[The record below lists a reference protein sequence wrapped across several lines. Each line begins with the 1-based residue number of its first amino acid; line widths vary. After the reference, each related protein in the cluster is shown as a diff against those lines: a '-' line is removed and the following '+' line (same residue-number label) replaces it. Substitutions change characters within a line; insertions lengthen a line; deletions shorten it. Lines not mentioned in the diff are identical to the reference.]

1 MPFGQWYLNG
11 CRFFAASA
19 ITQYA
24 GCTTRDMDGIEQRPV
39 SRVMG
44 GKTTREPD
52 AVSVEAALSIS
63 VHAPD
68 SEPHSLGLTMRTPG
82 QDENLVLGL
91 LLSEGIIDTMSD
103 VERVEESSDA
113 IEIHLSEGASFAPS
127 EHIRRTTTTSSCG
140 VCGRESISNLLH
152 IHGPPLS
159 EEIVVGQSEVTLA
172 ISGLRSNQKI
182 FELTGGT
189 HACARVSP
197 SGGIIDIS
205 EDIGRHNAMDK
216 LVGAAMGSD
225 QLPICNEMVV
235 VSGRASFELVQKA
248 LRAGFPIFIAVGAPS
263 TLAVDL
269 ANEHGMT
276 LIGFA
281 RDDRMT
287 VFSGNRRVANGSS
300 G

>member
-1 MPFGQWYLNG
+1 
-11 CRFFAASA
+11 
-19 ITQYA
+19 
-24 GCTTRDMDGIEQRPV
+24 MDGTEQRPV
-39 SRVMG
+39 SRIVR
-44 GKTTREPD
+44 GKSTREPD
-52 AVSVEAALSIS
+52 SVSVEAALSIS
-63 VHAPD
+63 ILSPD
-68 SEPHSLGLTMRTPG
+68 SETHSLGITMRTPG
-82 QDENLVLGL
+82 HDVNLALGL
-91 LLSEGIIDTMSD
+91 LLSEGIIDKVSD
-103 VERVEESSDA
+103 IEGVAALSDS
-113 IEIHLSEGASFAPS
+113 IEIQLSKGASFNSS

-159 EEIVVGQSEVTLA
+159 DKIKIGQTEVALA
-172 ISGLRSNQKI
+172 ISGLRSNQRI
-182 FELTGGT
+182 FEITGGT

-197 SGGIIDIS
+197 SGEVIDIA

-216 LVGAAMGSD
+216 LVGAAMGGEIF
-225 QLPICNEMVV
+225 PIGDEMVV

-281 RDDRMT
+281 REDRMT
-287 VFSGNRRVANGSS
+287 VFSGNRRLVNGHS
-300 G
+300 